1 MCPGAGTDHEQPAP
15 YHLQV
20 GILWARVWG
29 MGVWGHCG
37 DAVGTLWGWGWG
49 MGDVVGDSCR
59 DTVEAGTL
67 WGQLWEGCFRAD
79 NIEHHNT
86 GMG

>member
-1 MCPGAGTDHEQPAP
+1 MGTS
-15 YHLQV
+15 V
-20 GILWARVWG
+20 GDG
-29 MGVWGHCG
+29 C
-37 DAVGTLWGWGWG
+37 VGTLWGCCGDIVGMG